1 VNRGREVA
9 GRSVEAWRTKAKW
22 LGILV
27 AVVVTAVLAIV
38 LVAVVFGRP

>member
-9 GRSVEAWRTKAKW
+9 RRSVEARRTKAKW

-27 AVVVTAVLAIV
+27 VVVVTAVLAIV
-38 LVAVVFGRP
+38 LGVVVFGRP